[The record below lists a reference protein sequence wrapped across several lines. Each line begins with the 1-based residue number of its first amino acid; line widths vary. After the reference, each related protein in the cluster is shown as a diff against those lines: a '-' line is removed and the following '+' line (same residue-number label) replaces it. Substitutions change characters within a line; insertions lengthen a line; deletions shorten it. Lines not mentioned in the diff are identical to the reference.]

1 MNRRIVLPSRVVS
14 LCCLIVLIPTFA
26 ASSHAEQTDALVL
39 GLGKTWETPIYVNDS
54 GRSGPTVI
62 VTGGVHG
69 NEPAGASA
77 AEQIINQFSLPFS
90 LRCSEYCQTT
100 DAVVEIDKKGT
111 RKLL

>member
-14 LCCLIVLIPTFA
+14 LFCLIFLIPTFA

-54 GRSGPTVI
+54 GSSGPTVI

-77 AEQIINQFSLPFS
+77 AEQIRHWPIRSGKLIVIPRLNAVSYTH
-90 LRCSEYCQTT
+90 LRAHET
-100 DAVVEIDKKGT
+100 
-111 RKLL
+111 